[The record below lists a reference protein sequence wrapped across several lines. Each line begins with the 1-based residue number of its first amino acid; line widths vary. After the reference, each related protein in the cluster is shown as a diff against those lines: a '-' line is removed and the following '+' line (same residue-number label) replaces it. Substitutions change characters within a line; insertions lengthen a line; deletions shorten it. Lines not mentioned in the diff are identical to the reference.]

1 MMGSSRMFMAL
12 ALVGCLIASA
22 AAAPIS
28 APDRNTLASLK
39 LKGMLTFDDTTACS
53 ANPDIVSA
61 GVVYPASVEDIATIV
76 RAVASSDSDLTV
88 AARGLGHNIRGRSQA
103 QNGIIV
109 EMTSLKG
116 IKVAPLGDAASNGVP
131 FVEAMGGEMWVDVLK
146 TSLEY
151 GLAPKSWTD
160 YLYLTV
166 GGTLSN
172 AGVSGQTFRHG
183 AQVSNVMQLE
193 VVTGKGEVVEC
204 SATKN
209 SELFFAALGGL
220 GQFGIITR
228 ARIVLE
234 TAPQRV
240 RWMRA
245 MYTDFATFK
254 ADQEL
259 LISSSQAFDYVEG
272 FVVMNNENA
281 VNGWGSVPFVRS
293 DINKAMIPATAGSVM
308 YCLEVTKAYFVAD
321 LESVDETVEAMLAPL
336 SFDRDLM
343 FKTDTTYFKFL
354 DRVHETEMGFKA
366 TASGDMLATEWT
378 MPNACHWTMAH
389 ACHWTM
395 PHPLLS
401 IFVPASAIEQFDK
414 LVFKRL
420 GSTEFNGPTL
430 VYPMNKSKWDR
441 RMSVAVPEG
450 SDEVFYMVSFLSNK
464 APEGAAL
471 TKMLADNGSI
481 LRIAQQLGCKQYLPK
496 HSDITQWRRH
506 FGSKWESFVQNKQ
519 TFDPEAILA
528 PGQNLFRSGSHINKY
543 IRMVKN

>member
-1 MMGSSRMFMAL
+1 MMGTSRVFMVL
-12 ALVGCLIASA
+12 VLVGCLIASA

-28 APDRNTLASLK
+28 ATSRNTLASLK

-61 GVVYPASVEDIATIV
+61 GVVYPSSVEDIATIV

-103 QNGIIV
+103 QNGIIF

-146 TSLEY
+146 TSLDY

-293 DINKAMIPATAGSVM
+293 DINKAMIPTTAGSVM

-321 LESVDETVEAMLAPL
+321 LESVNET
-336 SFDRDLM
+336 LM

-354 DRVHETEMGFKA
+354 DRVHETEMA
-366 TASGDMLATEWT
+366 LNTR
-378 MPNACHWTMAH
+378 PH

-401 IFVPASAIEQFDK
+401 IFVPASAIEQFDR

-420 GSTEFNGPTL
+420 VSTEFNGPTL

-450 SDEVFYMVSFLSNK
+450 SDEVFYMVAFFSNK
-464 APEGAAL
+464 LSESAAL
-471 TKMLADNGSI
+471 SKMLADNESI